1 MSNEQQTQI
10 IIAYVETSESCGR
23 KFLHGYVLRATGKWV
38 KAEQKQQG
46 KLLEDWAITE
56 TPPHSDCIMVWR
68 GVCENEWSAD
78 LGSDWEPRL
87 YGQWTTPTAEEL
99 MSLAEPR
106 WCTLPNIR
114 QTRTQPNDWS

>member
-1 MSNEQQTQI
+1 VSDEQQAQT

-23 KFLHGYVLRATGKWV
+23 TFFHGYVLRAIGKWV
-38 KAEQKQQG
+38 ELEHEQQG

-87 YGQWTTPTAEEL
+87 YGQWTSPTADEL
-99 MSLAEPR
+99 MSLSAPE
-106 WCTLPNIR
+106 I
-114 QTRTQPNDWS
+114 QTEVQQ